1 MKEGNENKT
10 LNENTRQYVDWKKT
24 SKNLALLRQ
33 YNENLRKYVCF
44 QLKGKQEGC
53 LRSNCV
59 NCRFE
64 MDERISQKE
73 LARVFGVSDSVIVNW
88 ESGRT
93 NPDIDDLLFY
103 CRICKMDIFDILILE
118 ER

>member
-1 MKEGNENKT
+1 MKKIEGNNTLDKNK
-10 LNENTRQYVDWKKT
+10 RQFVDWKKT

-44 QLKGKQEGC
+44 QLKGKIE
-53 LRSNCV
+53 NCSRRDCE

-73 LARVFGVSDSVIVNW
+73 LAQVFGVSDSVIVNW

-103 CRICKMDIFDILILE
+103 CQICKMNIFDILILE